1 MMQLVACNGSGEKK
15 HSTKHSLNNYQQKK
29 KKKQQQR
36 SLNNGNSSMLK
47 SNKIMNRSYMYL
59 AYMPPFKVFLGAFF
73 SLILIVD

>member
-1 MMQLVACNGSGEKK
+1 MI
-15 HSTKHSLNNYQQKK
+15 KK
-29 KKKQQQR
+29 KKKKKQQQQQQR
-36 SLNNGNSSMLK
+36 SLNNGNPSMLK